1 MIQDNRYKRDT
12 RDMIQDL
19 IQDNTDTR
27 QQIQERNMIQYVR
40 ERKMIQRDMIQDNR
54 GARGM
59 KQDNTDSREIR
70 ET

>member
-1 MIQDNRYKRDT
+1 
-12 RDMIQDL
+12 MIQDL

-59 KQDNTDSREIR
+59 KQDKRFKRDTRDVIHQ
-70 ET
+70 T